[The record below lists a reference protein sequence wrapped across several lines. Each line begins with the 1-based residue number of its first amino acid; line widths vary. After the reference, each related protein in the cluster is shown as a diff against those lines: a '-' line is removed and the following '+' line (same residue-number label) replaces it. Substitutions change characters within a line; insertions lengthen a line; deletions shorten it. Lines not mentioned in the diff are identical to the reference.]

1 MGVRKKGRRK
11 ITVDENEYIW
21 YVSQDDESDHYLLSI
36 VSDDKNYVLTCPLK
50 TEIPYLISK
59 GRLFKA
65 ENTDGTWNR
74 YELPFDIPEIITP
87 IFVARVISWAT
98 QKGKAVPLKRKEGQ
112 SFPV

>member
-1 MGVRKKGRRK
+1 MAVRKKGRRK

-21 YVSQDDESDHYLLSI
+21 YVSQDDESPYYLLSI
-36 VSDDKNYVLTCPLK
+36 VSENKDYVLTCPLK

-59 GRLFKA
+59 GKLFKT
-65 ENTDGTWNR
+65 EKSDGTWHR

-87 IFVARVISWAT
+87 LFVAKVILWAT
-98 QKGKAVPLKRKEGQ
+98 QKGEAVLLKRKDGH